1 MSDDTKTDRPGAK
14 LERTDPVSA
23 RFNQNN
29 ELAEKY
35 YNASPEARAKA
46 DEYIATRDERLEAE
60 KKNQQ
65 RAHKFRVLRAENDLL
80 KKYIGEQALRPE
92 SVRADPSTDLKIIEE
107 QAEKMVS
114 KREAFYQQNIER
126 ETEATIRHVL
136 AKDQQGHSAD
146 QTQHAH
152 EQEQEH

>member
-1 MSDDTKTDRPGAK
+1 MTDNTEKDRPGAK
-14 LERTDPVSA
+14 LDRTEAVSG

-29 ELAEKY
+29 ELAEMY

-46 DEYIATRDERLEAE
+46 NEYIATRDERLEAE

-92 SVRADPSTDLKIIEE
+92 SVKADPSADLKIIEE
-107 QAEKMVS
+107 QAETMVS
-114 KREAFYQQNIER
+114 KREEFYQKNIER

-136 AKDQQGHSAD
+136 AKNQQEHSAD
-146 QTQHAH
+146 QSQHDH
-152 EQEQEH
+152 EQER